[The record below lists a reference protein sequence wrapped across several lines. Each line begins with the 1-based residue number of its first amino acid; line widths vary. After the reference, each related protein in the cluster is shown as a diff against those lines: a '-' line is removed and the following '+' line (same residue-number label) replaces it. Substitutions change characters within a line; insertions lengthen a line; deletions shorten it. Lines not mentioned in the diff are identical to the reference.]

1 MGETPDFINETT
13 SVLFWV
19 SWLVLFC
26 LAWPRLVSIG
36 RNTLRK
42 HSSGKPV
49 KLTIPPLRPPW
60 DLVLERGLRGA
71 TTLFFGLSLLE
82 LWFRRPQLERFSL
95 PIFGLCLGL
104 VLLIR
109 GWRHYFRH
117 NLEKSE
123 ILFPQVMDNT
133 ALGMGLLKVQ
143 EVLEKLCKIASE
155 LDRKG
160 EAYQAVTTQLREF
173 IESIRVFLV
182 GIRLEPFGSTVL
194 RQAQPLFIRLE
205 TLVAFFELLARVS
218 DEGELRK
225 ISERAIE
232 VLTGARGGFEAL
244 QVAQSQKLLGQVD
257 ILIAVLRHLYQP
269 TP

>member
-1 MGETPDFINETT
+1 MGETPGFINEAM
-13 SVLFWV
+13 SVLFWA
-19 SWLVLFC
+19 SWLILFY

-36 RNTLRK
+36 RNILRK
-42 HSSGKPV
+42 RSPGKPV
-49 KLTIPPLRPPW
+49 KLIIPPLRPKW
-60 DLVLERGLRGA
+60 DLILERGMRGA

-82 LWFRRPQLERFSL
+82 LLFRRPRLERFSL

-104 VLLIR
+104 LLLIR

-143 EVLEKLCKIASE
+143 ELLEKLCKIAGE

-160 EAYQAVTTQLREF
+160 GAHQEVTTQLLECV
-173 IESIRVFLV
+173 ESLRVFLV
-182 GIRLEPFGSTVL
+182 GIRLEPADSTLL

-218 DEGELRK
+218 DEAELRRA
-225 ISERAIE
+225 SERAIE
-232 VLTGARGGFEAL
+232 VLSSARGGLEAL
-244 QVAQSQKLLGQVD
+244 QVAQSLKLLDQVD
-257 ILIAVLRHLYQP
+257 ILISVLRHLYQP
-269 TP
+269 AP

>member
-1 MGETPDFINETT
+1 MGETSDFINETT
-13 SVLFWV
+13 SVLFWA
-19 SWLVLFC
+19 SWLILFY
-26 LAWPRLVSIG
+26 LAWPRLVSMG
-36 RNTLRK
+36 RNALRK
-42 HSSGKPV
+42 RSPGKPV
-49 KLTIPPLRPPW
+49 KLIIPPLRPKW
-60 DLVLERGLRGA
+60 DLVLERGLRWA
-71 TTLFFGLSLLE
+71 TTLFCGLSILE
-82 LWFRRPQLERFSL
+82 LLFRRPQLERFSL
-95 PIFGLCLGL
+95 PIFGLCFGL
-104 VLLIR
+104 MLLIR

-143 EVLEKLCKIASE
+143 ELLEKLCKIVNE
-155 LDRKG
+155 LGRKG
-160 EAYQAVTTQLREF
+160 GAYQTVTTQLLEF

-182 GIRLEPFGSTVL
+182 GIRLEPFDSTVL

-218 DEGELRK
+218 DEAELRR

-232 VLTGARGGFEAL
+232 VLTSTKGGFEAL
-244 QVAQSQKLLGQVD
+244 QLTQSRQLLSQVD
-257 ILIAVLRHLYQP
+257 ILIAVLRHLYKP